1 MCCQRSRWP
10 PGDLCTV
17 DRRCPACDRLVCAQT
32 HMCWCSI
39 PKCGQEEKNKK
50 QNLQQW
56 LCIYS
61 HKHITIWQHFSTTSR
76 LFDFWPVLVFI
87 LEISALKLCLY
98 SNIIQLNDS
107 WLDVGSFMQEQFSF
121 LTKVKLT
128 AAQKDVFTQDM
139 SFILMTGPDVSI
151 ETSQLRS
158 LASHQSADLHLV
170 PFADR
175 AAPWVTESWLLE
187 RGIAVDLLNVLEQVQ
202 FRPIMFDKWQKSL
215 NIWANYDKEITKV
228 SWKYV
233 DSWFGNMEKKYGCY
247 FYEIIPPT

>member
-1 MCCQRSRWP
+1 MPRLWP
-10 PGDLCTV
+10 FSVRTNSHV
-17 DRRCPACDRLVCAQT
+17 LVLHTWMWPRA
-32 HMCWCSI
+32 
-39 PKCGQEEKNKK
+39 KK
-50 QNLQQW
+50 QKQKTSTVA
-56 LCIYS
+56 CIYS
-61 HKHITIWQHFSTTSR
+61 HKHITIWSHFSTTSR
-76 LFDFWPVLVFI
+76 IFDFWPVLVFI
-87 LEISALKLCLY
+87 LEISSLKLCLD
-98 SNIIQLNDS
+98 SNIMGLNDR

-170 PFADR
+170 PFVDR

-215 NIWANYDKEITKV
+215 NIWANYDKEITK
-228 SWKYV
+228 S
-233 DSWFGNMEKKYGCY
+233 E
-247 FYEIIPPT
+247 